1 LSFLAVLRHRRFA
14 VSPAISICAKNN
26 YEMSPEISPEIS
38 PGISPESCLNGAQ
51 ILNVL
56 FDTRRIL

>member
-38 PGISPESCLNGAQ
+38 PESCLNRAQ